1 MSDSP
6 DKKPGIIQQPWLRSV
21 AITTTVLA
29 VLTAIVSA
37 RSSNCVAQTQLLTS
51 EEGIRWTYYNS
62 KSLKVQMLEVQ
73 RNLLRAQLSGSVT
86 PEQKALIEDQIVV
99 HDRALQLNVGQQ
111 DIIEKKAMEF
121 RGQKEVV
128 GKKGNWFTLSTVF
141 FQIAIMLSSVS
152 ALLNRKS
159 MWLIG
164 LVFGVIAIACFAN
177 GFLLFFDLA
186 VDPVQ
191 MLKAMGPH

>member
-1 MSDSP
+1 MADILQE
-6 DKKPGIIQQPWLRSV
+6 KWMRGV

-62 KSLKVQMLEVQ
+62 KSLKVQMLHIQ
-73 RNLLRAQLSGSVT
+73 RNLLNAQLASIT
-86 PEQKALIEDQIVV
+86 IPEEKKQIKDQINV
-99 HDRALQLNVGQQ
+99 HDQDLRLNEAQQ

-121 RGQKEVV
+121 RSKKETVD
-128 GKKGNWFTLSTVF
+128 KKGNWFTLSTVL

-152 ALLNRKS
+152 ALLHRKS
-159 MWLIG
+159 LWIVG
-164 LVFGVIAIACFAN
+164 LFFGMIAIIFLSN
-177 GFLLFFDLA
+177 GFFLFF
-186 VDPVQ
+186 
-191 MLKAMGPH
+191 